1 MKETKAP
8 RVNALHRGLQILE
21 LLAGPNKRWSTS
33 EISRKLKI
41 PKSSSSYLLHTLQ
54 LRGYVRRDEGG
65 NYRLSMKML
74 ALSNTAVHGI
84 EVREAALPILR
95 RLVHETGFT
104 GHLAVLDG
112 SEAVYIERVPS
123 SGFIQMDTW
132 VGRRMP
138 LHSSGTGKALL
149 AFSSAEQVEPL
160 LETAELK
167 RSTPKTITSL
177 PKLRQEL
184 KKIRD
189 LGFAVDNE
197 ENTPGVRCVAAP
209 VFGRSGALSA
219 ALSVTG
225 PVQQLTNDGVTRLS
239 GKVKAAAQQMTNA
252 LGGNLGIPGSVRYQS
267 PAERMKRS

>member
-21 LLAGPNKRWSTS
+21 LLAGQKKRWSTS

-54 LRGYVRRDEGG
+54 VRGYVRRDDGG
-65 NYRLSMKML
+65 GYRLSMKML

-95 RLVHETGFT
+95 RLVEETGIT
-104 GHLAVLDG
+104 GHVAVLDG

-138 LHSSGTGKALL
+138 LHSSGAGKVLL
-149 AFSSAEQVEPL
+149 AYSPAAVIEPL
-160 LETAELK
+160 METAELR

-177 PKLRQEL
+177 PKL
-184 KKIRD
+184 
-189 LGFAVDNE
+189 
-197 ENTPGVRCVAAP
+197 
-209 VFGRSGALSA
+209 
-219 ALSVTG
+219 
-225 PVQQLTNDGVTRLS
+225 
-239 GKVKAAAQQMTNA
+239 
-252 LGGNLGIPGSVRYQS
+252 
-267 PAERMKRS
+267 